1 MKLIFAHKGYH
12 KGSATT
18 RQPEGTSPHLNNV
31 RSYDSLDERGRG
43 GQRPASRLWSDTPV
57 GGTSPVV
64 EMVGVTVVDSV

>member
-1 MKLIFAHKGYH
+1 MKLIFPHKGYH

-18 RQPEGTSPHLNNV
+18 RQPDGTSPCINNV

-43 GQRPASRLWSDTPV
+43 GQRPASQKWSDTQA